1 MAPWWAYCVWAHGA
15 YGVGTCLL
23 RQPPEESCSAIPGW
37 WGQHLLLP
45 GPRGWQLLTSLYPS
59 SPSLNLSLLSL
70 TPDLAVVRACPQG
83 SPPPGFPCV
92 CVCVGG
98 AVCPAVSAQPDAAG
112 GGFALGRS

>member
-1 MAPWWAYCVWAHGA
+1 MAPWWACCVWAHGA
-15 YGVGTCLL
+15 CGVGTCLL
-23 RQPPEESCSAIPGW
+23 RQPPEESGSAIPGW
-37 WGQHLLLP
+37 WGQPLLLP

-70 TPDLAVVRACPQG
+70 TPALAVVSARPQG
-83 SPPPGFPCV
+83 SPPPSFPL
-92 CVCVGG
+92 GAG